1 MPNIKRPKTQ
11 QEAHPTAQEEYKAET
26 GHEAKDIETAKKNYN
41 PDNLSEEKKNEQ
53 HQAIYMS
60 KHFD

>member
-1 MPNIKRPKTQ
+1 MTEIKRPK
-11 QEAHPTAQEEYKAET
+11 EDLHPTAQEEYKKEN
-26 GHEAKDIETAKKNYN
+26 GHEAKNLETAKKAFN
-41 PDNLSEEKKNEQ
+41 PDDLSEEQKNKQ